1 MKVKIT
7 NRKISVV
14 MIIIIAWFILRLSFS
29 FMDLQRQISILT
41 NENAELQDGL
51 NTLPFTQIGRDHLD
65 GLNKTTGKIL
75 SIQLIEKA
83 PIYYLNYTEIDIARA
98 KETGEKLPLYFLGEP
113 RLCWVIQFEQA
124 SRPGHSFRVWIDANT
139 SNIIGMNECL

>member
-1 MKVKIT
+1 ME
-7 NRKISVV
+7 
-14 MIIIIAWFILRLSFS
+14 
-29 FMDLQRQISILT
+29 LQEQISILK

-83 PIYYLNYTEIDIARA
+83 PFYAPPYQPSAE
-98 KETGEKLPLYFLGEP
+98 EF

-124 SRPGHSFRVWIDANT
+124 SRLGHYFEVWIDEST
-139 SNIIGMNECL
+139 SKIIGMDECL